1 MEPNSVLDISHG
13 GPRQSQ
19 SVSATLVVTRTV
31 THADS
36 LPSRSAIDVHDF
48 GAPIFMTW
56 SCNLYDLEPETFKLQ
71 THFLSN
77 RNLPITGPFGATEVL
92 RKPLRVEL
100 LTFFSSLGTNP
111 YDISQKCEGGAEDPC
126 YPVTRYVVCL
136 SDQASWLRSP
146 LSSGTSGNT
155 SIIWESLQPLP
166 KDRLP
171 HSCQ

>member
-1 MEPNSVLDISHG
+1 M
-13 GPRQSQ
+13 
-19 SVSATLVVTRTV
+19 V

-111 YDISQKCEGGAEDPC
+111 YDISQKCEGGAEDPR
-126 YPVTRYVVCL
+126 YPVTRYIREYLDNLGIPATLTQRSVAAFLSMTDESHTSDSYVAELHERAGSSARSCWNICL
-136 SDQASWLRSP
+136 
-146 LSSGTSGNT
+146 N
-155 SIIWESLQPLP
+155 LQPAL
-166 KDRLP
+166 
-171 HSCQ
+171 